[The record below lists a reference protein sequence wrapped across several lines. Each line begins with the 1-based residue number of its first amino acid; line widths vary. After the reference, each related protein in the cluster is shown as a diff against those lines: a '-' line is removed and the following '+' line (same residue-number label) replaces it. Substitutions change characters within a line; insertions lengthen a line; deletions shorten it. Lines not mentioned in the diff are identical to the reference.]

1 MEAIEMAT
9 SSLKR
14 LFLILEENFLFEIHN
29 YVLWVITF
37 FALGIGFY
45 FSLDSEPSLTLVSAL
60 VVLAFMFLLV
70 MRRHERI
77 RFIILPILFF
87 LLGLCVATW
96 RAELVRVPKIIDAIP
111 KAKIYGVVEKLYPF
125 GFTQAKMVLK
135 VKKIYA
141 PNYPKAHKL
150 YVTTRN
156 FNQQVKIGDL
166 ISFYGSISPIM
177 PPQFPYS
184 YDFARHAYFNQVGGT
199 AFSVSNIWIVKRAK
213 ETSLAFKIETLRARI
228 FELLKAKLDDAHSG
242 IAAALMIGEQKSI
255 DKEVLNEMRI
265 SGLSHILSVSGLHM
279 SLVSIICMFVI
290 RYLLSYSTY
299 IAQQYNTKKI
309 AAFISLI
316 ISFGYLLISG
326 IQVAALRAFIMNAL
340 IIISILL
347 DRQDNSK
354 RAVFIAAF
362 LILFF
367 NPESIF
373 QPSFQMSFAA
383 VLALVAGYEIYCH
396 KKDFSC
402 VLGMFGKLKFY
413 LFGTLFSSVI
423 ASTATSIFVIY
434 HFHTYSVY
442 SVLANL
448 IIAPVVSFI
457 IMPSVIAAFCLMP
470 FKLEW
475 LGLYPMNFGIS
486 IMLKVAKY
494 TSALPYANIIT
505 PPISYYVPVFFAF
518 GLLWVCIWERKWRW
532 LGVLPMLL
540 TFVIVF
546 TTQFPNLIID
556 AKYSAIIAK
565 VDNQNVLRIGGPG
578 RVSQFHQAQWLSLLG
593 GRKLK
598 TIPLDDEELAYN
610 IETPI
615 YAGEINLINSTSST
629 RTIRK
634 FGYIKIMAKDSSK
647 TISFDEA
654 ELNKYG
660 TSFIYM
666 KGNPVIVKSLKPNRF
681 WSG

>member
-1 MEAIEMAT
+1 MSKLIAH
-9 SSLKR
+9 
-14 LFLILEENFLFEIHN
+14 FLQQIAANFLFEIHN
-29 YVLWVITF
+29 YVLWIITF
-37 FALGIGFY
+37 FAFGIGFY
-45 FSLDSEPSLTLVSAL
+45 FSLDNEPSLTLVSAL
-60 VVLAFMFLLV
+60 AVFAFMFLIV
-70 MRRHERI
+70 MRRHERM
-77 RFIILPILFF
+77 RLVILPIFFF

-96 RAELVRVPKIIDAIP
+96 RAEFVRAPKISDAIP
-111 KAKIYGVVEKLYPF
+111 KAKIYGVVEKLYPSNL
-125 GFTQAKMVLK
+125 TQAKMVLK

-141 PNYPKAHKL
+141 PNYPKAHRL

-156 FNQQVKIGDL
+156 FNQQVRIGDL
-166 ISFYGSISPIM
+166 ISFYASISPIM

-184 YDFARHAYFNQVGGT
+184 YDFARHAYFNTVGGT
-199 AFSVSNIWIVKRAK
+199 AFSVSNMWIAKRAK
-213 ETSLAFKIETLRARI
+213 ETSLTFKIETLRARI

-255 DKEVLNEMRI
+255 DKDVLNEMRI

-290 RYLLSYSTY
+290 RYLLSYSAY
-299 IAQQYNTKKI
+299 VAQQYNTKKI
-309 AAFISLI
+309 AAFISLA

-354 RAVFIAAF
+354 RAVFVAAF

-396 KKDFSC
+396 KKDFNC
-402 VLGMFGKLKFY
+402 PLGIFGKLKLY
-413 LFGTLFSSVI
+413 LFGTLFSSII

-448 IIAPVVSFI
+448 LVAPVVSFI
-457 IMPSVIAAFCLMP
+457 IMPSVVVAFCLMP
-470 FKLEW
+470 LKLEW
-475 LGLYPMNFGIS
+475 LGLYPLNFGIS
-486 IMLKVAKY
+486 VMLKVAKY
-494 TSALPYANIIT
+494 TSTLPYANIIT
-505 PPISYYVPVFFAF
+505 PPISYYAPALFTF

-532 LGVLPMLL
+532 IGVVPMLL

-546 TTQFPNLIID
+546 TTPFPQLIID
-556 AKYSAIIAK
+556 AKYRAVIAK
-565 VDNQNVLRIGGPG
+565 IDDQNLVRIGGPG
-578 RVSQFHQAQWLSLLG
+578 RVSQFHQAQWLLLLG
-593 GRKLK
+593 GKKLK
-598 TIPLDDEELAYN
+598 TASLDEDELLYN

-615 YAGEINLINSTSST
+615 YVGEINLINSISGA
-629 RTIRK
+629 RTVRQ
-634 FGYIKIMAKDSSK
+634 FGSIKITSKDSSK
-647 TISFDEA
+647 IISFDEA
-654 ELNKYG
+654 ELKKYG

-666 KGNPVIVKSLKPNRF
+666 KGNPVIIKSLKSNRF
-681 WSG
+681 WSS